1 MYKSVPPRLDL
12 VAMEHEIL
20 ALWESKKIFETS
32 LEQSEGRPRW
42 VFYEGPPT
50 ANGTPGTHHV
60 EARVFKDVFPRYKTM
75 KGFHV
80 PRKAGW
86 DCHGLPVEIAVEKE
100 LGFQGKGDIENF
112 GVAAFNEKCRE
123 SVLRH
128 VDEFTQMT
136 KRMAYWV
143 DFDDAYWTMNPEY
156 IESVWWSLKVIF
168 DKGLLVQDHRVSPY
182 CPRCGTGLSDHELAQ
197 GYEDV
202 TDDSVYVNFKVISG
216 LADTYSNLSLVIWTT
231 TPWTLVSNTAA
242 AVNPDIEYAVVTL
255 DNTSHYIVA
264 KDLVPNLFGE
274 DAIMKETISGKEL
287 EGTRYERPFDYVAF
301 PETDAPLHSV
311 LLADFVTTDE
321 GTGIVHEAPA
331 FGAEDL
337 VLCKR
342 YGLPVVNPILSDGT
356 FAPEINVV
364 GGFFFK
370 DADAVI
376 VKELQQSGALFKHE
390 PFLHSYPHCWRCHT
404 ALIYYA
410 QPSWYIKTTAIKDAL
425 LRENET
431 THWYPPTI
439 QWGRFGD
446 WLHNNVDWALSRNRY
461 WGTPLPIWRCDNS
474 HLTCI
479 GSIAELGER
488 AGVELSNLDPHRP
501 YVDDVTFAC
510 PTCQETATRV
520 PEVIDCWYDS
530 GAMPFAQWGYPHSE
544 KTNIEDEY
552 PADFICEAID
562 QTRGWFYTLMAIG
575 TLVFD
580 KSSYENV
587 VCLGHILDE
596 QGRKMSKHLGN
607 VLEPVGLMDEHG
619 ADALRWYMLA
629 SGSPWQARRVG
640 HTNIA
645 EVVRK
650 VLLTFW
656 STVSFQSLYA
666 RESNF
671 TYSKTAAI
679 EHSRRPLIDQWLL
692 NESAILAREVDSAL
706 EVFDTQKAGRLIS
719 EFIDSLS
726 NWYVRR
732 NRRRFWDGEQAA
744 LETLHEALETL
755 TRVLAPFTPFIAERV
770 WQDMFVESNPEYT
783 SVHLTSWPT
792 TEQESID
799 TSLSLHMRTI
809 IDLVE
814 LGRSARAESKVKT
827 RQPLSRALIGAAEWS
842 TIPHELQQLV
852 ADELN
857 VKSVEGLSEVQGELT
872 SVSIKANFRNLGKR
886 YGSDTQTVATIL
898 QTQNPEDIRNALQ
911 TNGVF
916 EVENENFGVIHITAD
931 DVIIT
936 ELPKSGWAVAS
947 AEGLSVALDLTLS
960 EELIHEG
967 LAREIVRLLQEARKT
982 SGFEVSNR
990 VVIHWESSAAAT
1002 REAVTAHSAWI
1013 ALEVLA
1019 VTFVESNVELTH
1031 ETHSDELSF
1040 RAWLQVAS

>member
-1 MYKSVPPRLDL
+1 MYKNVPPRLDL
-12 VAMEHEIL
+12 VSMEHEIL
-20 ALWESKKIFETS
+20 SLWDAGKIFEKS
-32 LEQSEGRPRW
+32 LDQTKDKPRW

-112 GVAAFNEKCRE
+112 GVAEFNEKCRE
-123 SVLRH
+123 SVVRH
-128 VDEFTQMT
+128 VNEFTEMT

-143 DFDDAYWTMNPEY
+143 DFDEAYWTMNPDY

-197 GYEDV
+197 GYEDI
-202 TDDSVYVNFKVISG
+202 TDDSVYVNFKVIG
-216 LADTYSNLSLVIWTT
+216 ELASTYSDLSLVIWTT
-231 TPWTLVSNTAA
+231 TPWTLLSNTAA
-242 AVNPDIEYAVVTL
+242 AVHPDIDYVIVTE
-255 DNTSHYIVA
+255 DNEQHFIVA
-264 KDLVPNLFGE
+264 KDLVSKLFGDE
-274 DAIMKETISGKEL
+274 ATIKAVLRGRDL
-287 EGTRYERPFDYVAF
+287 EGVRYQRPFEYVEF

-311 LLADFVTTDE
+311 LLADFVTVEE

-337 VLCKR
+337 LLCKQ

-356 FAPEINVV
+356 FSPEIALV
-364 GGFFFK
+364 GGMFFK
-370 DADAVI
+370 DADKTI
-376 VKELQQSGALFKHE
+376 VKELKSTGLLFKHE
-390 PFLHSYPHCWRCHT
+390 PFLHPYPHCWRCHT
-404 ALIYYA
+404 PLIYYA

-425 LRENET
+425 LRENEAT
-431 THWYPPTI
+431 NWYPSTI
-439 QWGRFGD
+439 KWGRFGD

-461 WGTPLPIWRCDNS
+461 WGTPLPIWRCESD

-479 GSIAELGER
+479 GSLSELGQKS
-488 AGVELSNLDPHRP
+488 GVDVANIDPHRP
-501 YVDDVTFAC
+501 YVDDISIVC
-510 PTCQETATRV
+510 DQCGDSATRV

-530 GAMPFAQWGYPHSE
+530 GAMPFAQWGYPHN
-544 KTNIEDEY
+544 KQANIEDEY

-650 VLLTFW
+650 VLLTYW
-656 STVSFQSLYA
+656 STVSFQALYA
-666 RESNF
+666 RESDF
-671 TYSKTAAI
+671 TYQKDTASKFR
-679 EHSRRPLIDQWLL
+679 ERPLIDQWLL
-692 NESAILAREVDSAL
+692 NESNLLAKNVDRAL
-706 EVFDTQKAGRLIS
+706 EVFDTQRAGKVIS
-719 EFIDSLS
+719 EFIDLLS

-732 NRRRFWDGEQAA
+732 NRRRFWDGEKSA

-755 TRVLAPFTPFIAERV
+755 TLVLAPFTPFIAERV
-770 WQDMFVESNPEYT
+770 WQDLFVGTNPDVP
-783 SVHLTSWPT
+783 SVHLASWPDVD
-792 TEQESID
+792 EERLD
-799 TSLSLHMRTI
+799 TNLSEHMQI
-809 IDLVE
+809 IIELVE
-814 LGRSARAESKVKT
+814 LGRAARAESKVKT
-827 RQPLSRALIGAAEWS
+827 RQPLARALIGSSKWS
-842 TIPHELQQLV
+842 SIPSELKQHV
-852 ADELN
+852 SDELN
-857 VKSVEGLSEVQGELT
+857 VKVVESLAEAEGELT
-872 SVSIKANFRNLGKR
+872 SISLKANFRNLGKR
-886 YGSDTQTVATIL
+886 YGSNTQQVANL
-898 QTQNPEDIRNALQ
+898 LHSQDANAVRDELQ
-911 TNGVF
+911 TNSVF
-916 EVENENFGVIHITAD
+916 KLHDAALGEIEFTEE

-936 ELPKSGWAVAS
+936 ELPKSGWAVS
-947 AEGLSVALDLTLS
+947 SSDGLSVALDLTLNDD
-960 EELIHEG
+960 LMHEG
-967 LAREIVRLLQEARKT
+967 IAREVVRLLQESRKS

-990 VVIHWESSAAAT
+990 IVVHWQCNNEDTRTAIKKHQEWIES
-1002 REAVTAHSAWI
+1002 
-1013 ALEVLA
+1013 EVLA
-1019 VTFVESNVELTH
+1019 LTFEESDASLSYSVK
-1031 ETHSDELSF
+1031 SDDLGFAGWIE
-1040 RAWLQVAS
+1040 VKN